1 MSLNFT
7 QGDTAP
13 NLDGVIHLE
22 EAPETTTD
30 LTDCAVRFQMRKPE
44 DRRYQVNALATVV
57 DAPLGTVSYEWGPN
71 DLAVPGT
78 YLAQFEIT
86 YLGGRVQTTY
96 PPVELNVRRQ

>member
-13 NLDGVIHLE
+13 ALDGVIHLE
-22 EAPETTTD
+22 DAPETTVD
-30 LTDCAVRFQMRKPE
+30 LTDCTVRVQMRKVD
-44 DRRYQVNALATVV
+44 DRRYQVNAAATVV
-57 DAPLGTVSYEWGPN
+57 DPLLGTVTYAWGPN

-78 YLAQFEIT
+78 YIAQFEVT

-96 PPVELNVRRQ
+96 PPVELEVRRQ